1 MDAGR
6 LRYARGLMGPG
17 KRTTMC
23 YNCGCNDP
31 NASSGNSKNIT
42 NQTFEEAAKA
52 AHQTPEEA
60 KKHTLELLERQLS
73 NRT

>member
-1 MDAGR
+1 
-6 LRYARGLMGPG
+6 
-17 KRTTMC
+17 MC

-31 NASSGNSKNIT
+31 NATGGNSKNIT

-73 NRT
+73 GRK